1 LVGVQGSVERNGGA
15 AGCDYTQEHGD
26 PAGMIVGQN
35 NHPRTRLKSI
45 RGQPGT
51 DRLGHVPQLGIGAAL
66 DPIAALD
73 FQGDVFR
80 PALDALDKAIV
91 ESGHGFAGN
100 IT

>member
-1 LVGVQGSVERNGGA
+1 VS
-15 AGCDYTQEHGD
+15 
-26 PAGMIVGQN
+26 
-35 NHPRTRLKSI
+35 
-45 RGQPGT
+45 
-51 DRLGHVPQLGIGAAL
+51 QLGIGAAL

-80 PALDALDKAIV
+80 PVLDALDKAIV